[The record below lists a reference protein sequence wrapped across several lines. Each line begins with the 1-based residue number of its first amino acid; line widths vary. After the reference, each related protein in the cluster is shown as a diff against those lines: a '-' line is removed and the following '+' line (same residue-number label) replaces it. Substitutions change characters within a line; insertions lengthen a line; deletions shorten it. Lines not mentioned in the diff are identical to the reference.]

1 MLYMLFTLYTIR
13 SIHKFSTLLLNEANL
28 IKMSNLSI
36 SINAQYFRMA
46 ASDNREAAA
55 HALQFL
61 HCAKIVTNLQQKQ
74 TREAAP
80 VELRE

>member
-13 SIHKFSTLLLNEANL
+13 FIHKFSTQLLNEANL

-46 ASDNREAAA
+46 ASDNCACVAVF
-55 HALQFL
+55 ALCKNRDKF
-61 HCAKIVTNLQQKQ
+61 ATNKQ